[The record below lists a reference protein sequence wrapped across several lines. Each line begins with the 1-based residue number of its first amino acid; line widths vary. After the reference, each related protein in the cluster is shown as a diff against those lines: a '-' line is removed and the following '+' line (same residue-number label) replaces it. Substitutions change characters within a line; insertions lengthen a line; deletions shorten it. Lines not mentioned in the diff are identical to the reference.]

1 MSRNKRTRRC
11 LLLLGSGCV
20 LLLAPLSGS
29 AREPAGSYA
38 NIEKRKEKI
47 DQLQD
52 LLRIRKAELQLEQL
66 ALERENIRR
75 KAREP
80 ESDKKPAETRDST
93 SLRPSPP
100 PPPPRPAVRLASH
113 GRLVE
118 IFDDLVVIKIGQR
131 VHELRRGNT
140 LQGWR
145 LREIGPDFVRLR
157 RGGQNLQ
164 LDLALPSY
172 ARPLSAT
179 P

>member
-1 MSRNKRTRRC
+1 MSRNRKTRRR
-11 LLLLGSGCV
+11 LLLGSVCV
-20 LLLAPLSGS
+20 LLLAPLPGS
-29 AREPAGSYA
+29 AREPEPAGSYA

-66 ALERENIRR
+66 ALERENLRR

-80 ESDKKPAETRDST
+80 EADKKPAPTKDST
-93 SLRPSPP
+93 TLRPAL
-100 PPPPRPAVRLASH
+100 PPPRPAARLAGR

-118 IFDDLVVIKIGQR
+118 IFDDLVVIKIGKR
-131 VHELRRGNT
+131 AHKLRKGGV

-145 LREIGPDFVRLR
+145 LQEIGPDFVRLHR
-157 RGGQNLQ
+157 RGQNLQ

-172 ARPLSAT
+172 TRPLSAA